1 MPGGRSVR
9 FAVLTAAVL
18 FVALSL
24 FGSGCD
30 PCGTCTSTSKPP
42 SSTAT
47 PTRTPT
53 ATPTAKPPPS
63 VTGTVQGA
71 LNPVSGA
78 TVTLYEVGNAA
89 PTVATAARVKPE
101 DYGEGATS
109 LGSTTTDSSGNF
121 TIQFTPPASPTLL
134 YLVALG
140 GNAGGG
146 TNSAIG
152 LIGVAGQSIK
162 LPKSVTI
169 NELTTV
175 AAEWALAQFIDS
187 TGQIIGAPPSN
198 ATGLANAANQAQANL
213 ANISSGL
220 PAAFWSDNGATEAAC
235 TGGSPPVNCDGL
247 ERLDTIANIL
257 AACVQSSGPSSIPC
271 SALLTNTGTDTTTL
285 AAAHAMVINPVANVA
300 ALFAIQG
307 GSPPYTPNL
316 GAAPDGWEIALSLA
330 PSGANFDEPIFLA
343 VDAAGNVW
351 SPNVGGNTVTE
362 LNPVGGLVGNF
373 NPGSANFDGPDGVAI
388 DSAGNVW
395 ITNFDG
401 ATVTELKSSGALI
414 GNFNPDGAN
423 FDAPLWVAIDTAGN
437 AWIANQQGD
446 TVTELNSSGGLV
458 GNFNPDGAN
467 FDDSQFL
474 AIDASG
480 DVWIPNL
487 LNDSVTE
494 LNSSG
499 GLIGNF
505 TPAGLDAPGGVAI
518 DPTGNVW
525 TPNETGDSVTELN
538 SSGGL
543 VGTFSPAG
551 SNFDQPISVAIDSAG
566 NVWTPNSDGNTLTE
580 LTSSGGLAANFVPV
594 GAGFDRPDG
603 VAIDASGNV
612 WVGNVDVNSVSEFI
626 GAASPVMTPLVACLK
641 QTSPHAACLP

>member
-152 LIGVAGQSIK
+152 LIGVAGQSSK

-213 ANISSGL
+213 ANISTGL
-220 PAAFWSDNGATEAAC
+220 RRGL
-235 TGGSPPVNCDGL
+235 L
-247 ERLDTIANIL
+247 ERQRRDRGGL
-257 AACVQSSGPSSIPC
+257 
-271 SALLTNTGTDTTTL
+271 
-285 AAAHAMVINPVANVA
+285 HRR
-300 ALFAIQG
+300 FATSQLRR
-307 GSPPYTPNL
+307 P
-316 GAAPDGWEIALSLA
+316 GAARYDC
-330 PSGANFDEPIFLA
+330 
-343 VDAAGNVW
+343 
-351 SPNVGGNTVTE
+351 
-362 LNPVGGLVGNF
+362 
-373 NPGSANFDGPDGVAI
+373 
-388 DSAGNVW
+388 
-395 ITNFDG
+395 
-401 ATVTELKSSGALI
+401 
-414 GNFNPDGAN
+414 
-423 FDAPLWVAIDTAGN
+423 
-437 AWIANQQGD
+437 QH
-446 TVTELNSSGGLV
+446 
-458 GNFNPDGAN
+458 
-467 FDDSQFL
+467 
-474 AIDASG
+474 
-480 DVWIPNL
+480 
-487 LNDSVTE
+487 
-494 LNSSG
+494 
-499 GLIGNF
+499 
-505 TPAGLDAPGGVAI
+505 PGGVRAELGAVV
-518 DPTGNVW
+518 DPVQRAA
-525 TPNETGDSVTELN
+525 DQHRHRHHHA
-538 SSGGL
+538 GG
-543 VGTFSPAG
+543 GACDG
-551 SNFDQPISVAIDSAG
+551 DQPGRQRRRAVRDSGRFSA
-566 NVWTPNSDGNTLTE
+566 VHSQ
-580 LTSSGGLAANFVPV
+580 SGR
-594 GAGFDRPDG
+594 GARRLGDRAQSCSQRRQLRRTDLPG
-603 VAIDASGNV
+603 GRCRRQR
-612 WVGNVDVNSVSEFI
+612 
-626 GAASPVMTPLVACLK
+626 LVAERRRQHRDRVEPGRRPGRQL
-641 QTSPHAACLP
+641 